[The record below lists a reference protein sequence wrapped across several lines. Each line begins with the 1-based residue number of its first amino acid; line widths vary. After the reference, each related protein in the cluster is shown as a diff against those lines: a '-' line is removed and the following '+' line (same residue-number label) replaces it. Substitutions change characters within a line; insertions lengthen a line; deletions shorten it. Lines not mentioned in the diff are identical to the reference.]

1 MSRQGKDRPSKPKKA
16 PATRAFTEPPVNQS
30 TGAPLIVAV
39 ILIAAIAVG
48 LGYSLF
54 KRNHEPDGITLPA
67 GTSLDLTP
75 APIRPAGTAAPADSA
90 APQKFNTYGASTL
103 IN

>member
-1 MSRQGKDRPSKPKKA
+1 MSPQGKDRPSKPRKPAAARGFTEA
-16 PATRAFTEPPVNQS
+16 PANHS
-30 TGAPLIVAV
+30 TGAPLVVAV

-54 KRNHEPDGITLPA
+54 RRSHEPSGIALPA
-67 GTSLDLTP
+67 GTSLELTP
-75 APIRPAGTAAPADSA
+75 APVRPAGSAAPADSA

>member
-1 MSRQGKDRPSKPKKA
+1 MSAKGKDRPSKPRKA
-16 PATRAFTEPPVNQS
+16 AATRGFAEPPVSQA
-30 TGAPLIVAV
+30 TGAPLVVAV

-54 KRNHEPDGITLPA
+54 RKNHEPNGIALPA
-67 GTSLDLTP
+67 GTSLELTP
-75 APIRPAGTAAPADSA
+75 APVRPTGSAAPADSA